1 MILERPASLRGHL
14 CVLGER
20 CALWAPGQLDRHNP
34 RQSLPL
40 LSLHI
45 TPRSTSDYP
54 SSHGGTCLHPSH
66 TPALLKECRHRS
78 HRHSP
83 PSPPSPPWFP
93 WTRTLPIYR
102 RSHLVCL
109 RVPPSGPQDFCM
121 TLLVK
126 IPLSIVRATLSGLKI
141 PASEAPPTTPKMSTN
156 NRQNVTWVE
165 VRPVP
170 SLLLRTAHT
179 LTDLCRVFVE

>member
-83 PSPPSPPWFP
+83 PSPPWFP

-102 RSHLVCL
+102 RSHLFCL
-109 RVPPSGPQDFCM
+109 RVPIWASRLLHDSSCKDPAVHCPRHTLRSQDSR
-121 TLLVK
+121 L
-126 IPLSIVRATLSGLKI
+126 RG
-141 PASEAPPTTPKMSTN
+141 APDNP
-156 NRQNVTWVE
+156 QNVDKQPPECHLGRGTSCLVFA
-165 VRPVP
+165 
-170 SLLLRTAHT
+170 AHCAQADWP
-179 LTDLCRVFVE
+179 L